1 MLMKT
6 TTKVIIVIFVAVI
19 VGSTTLAMV
28 IFAQGLNTTKLETG
42 NIALIRI
49 EGTIQSST
57 GVFDGADPTE
67 ILPLLRTSTEDPNIK
82 AVVLRI
88 NSPGGQAAASQE
100 IYREVMRV
108 RNAGKPVVASI
119 GDMAASGGYYVASAA
134 DKIISEPGAMTG
146 SIGVISTIPQLT
158 DLLEKL
164 GIEYV
169 IIKGGE
175 FKDIGS
181 PYREI
186 TPEEK
191 ELLQDMIDDVHDQ
204 FINDIAAGR
213 GLDVEDVRKVADGR
227 ILTGRQAKE
236 LGLTDEF
243 GNLYDAIDLAAEMA
257 GVESPTI
264 TEFQRAP
271 LLSELLKLFSY
282 EFGRAV
288 IENLLSK
295 FETTQ

>member
-1 MLMKT
+1 MKT
-6 TTKVIIVIFVAVI
+6 TTKVIIIIFAAVI
-19 VGSTTLAMV
+19 VGSATLAMV
-28 IFAQGLNTTKLETG
+28 IFAQGLNTTTLETG

-67 ILPLLRTSTEDPNIK
+67 ILPLLKASTEDPNIR

-108 RNAGKPVVASI
+108 RNAGKPVVVSI
-119 GDMAASGGYYVASAA
+119 GDVAASGGYYVASAA

-146 SIGVISTIPQLT
+146 SIGAFFNIPQLT

-169 IIKGGE
+169 IIKGGD

-213 GLDVEDVRKVADGR
+213 GLDVEDVREVADGR

-236 LGLTDEF
+236 LGLIDEY

-257 GVESPTI
+257 GVESPVI
-264 TEFQRAP
+264 TEFQRDP
-271 LLSELLKLFSY
+271 LLSELLRLFSY

-295 FETTQ
+295 FETT

>member
-1 MLMKT
+1 
-6 TTKVIIVIFVAVI
+6 
-19 VGSTTLAMV
+19 
-28 IFAQGLNTTKLETG
+28 
-42 NIALIRI
+42 
-49 EGTIQSST
+49 
-57 GVFDGADPTE
+57 
-67 ILPLLRTSTEDPNIK
+67 
-82 AVVLRI
+82 
-88 NSPGGQAAASQE
+88 
-100 IYREVMRV
+100 
-108 RNAGKPVVASI
+108 
-119 GDMAASGGYYVASAA
+119 
-134 DKIISEPGAMTG
+134 
-146 SIGVISTIPQLT
+146 
-158 DLLEKL
+158 LEKL

-169 IIKGGE
+169 IIKGGD

-213 GLDVEDVRKVADGR
+213 GLEVEDVREVADGR

-236 LGLTDEF
+236 LGLIDEY

-257 GVESPTI
+257 GVESPVI
-264 TEFQRAP
+264 TEFQRDP
-271 LLSELLKLFSY
+271 LLSELLRLFSY

-295 FETTQ
+295 FETT

>member
-6 TTKVIIVIFVAVI
+6 TTKVIIVIFVAII
-19 VGSTTLAMV
+19 VGSATLAMV
-28 IFAQGLNTTKLETG
+28 ILAQGLNTTNLETG
-42 NIALIRI
+42 NMALIRI

-67 ILPLLRTSTEDPNIK
+67 ILPLLRTSAEDPNIK
-82 AVVLRI
+82 GVVLRI

-119 GDMAASGGYYVASAA
+119 GDVAASGAYYVASAA

-146 SIGVISTIPQLT
+146 SIGAFFTIPQLS

-169 IIKGGE
+169 IIKGGK

-204 FINDIAAGR
+204 FINDVAAGR
-213 GLDVEDVRKVADGR
+213 GLDVEAVREIADGR

-236 LGLTDEF
+236 LGLIDEY

-257 GVESPTI
+257 GVESPAI
-264 TEFQRAP
+264 TEFHRAT
-271 LLSELLKLFSY
+271 LLSELLRMFSY

-288 IENLLSK
+288 IENLLNK
-295 FETTQ
+295 LETT

>member
-1 MLMKT
+1 MKS
-6 TTKVIIVIFVAVI
+6 TTKVIIVITVAII
-19 VGSTTLAMV
+19 VGSATLATI
-28 IFAQGLNTTKLETG
+28 IFAQGWNMTTGETG

-49 EGTIQSST
+49 EGTIASST
-57 GVFDGADPTE
+57 GILDGTDPTE
-67 ILPLLRTSTEDPNIK
+67 ILPLLRTSMEDPSIR

-100 IYREVMRV
+100 IYREVTRI
-108 RNAGKPVVASI
+108 RDAGKPVIASI
-119 GDMAASGGYYVASAA
+119 GDVAASGGYYVASAA
-134 DKIISEPGAMTG
+134 DKIIAEPGAMTG
-146 SIGVISTIPQLT
+146 SIGVISTIPQIA

-213 GLDVEDVRKVADGR
+213 GLQVEDVREIADGR

-236 LGLTDEF
+236 LELIDEF

-257 GVESPTI
+257 GIESPVI
-264 TEFQRAP
+264 TEFQRTP
-271 LLSELLKLFSY
+271 LLSELLRLFSY
-282 EFGRAV
+282 EFGKAV
-288 IENLLSK
+288 IENVLNR
-295 FETTQ
+295 FETP

>member
-1 MLMKT
+1 MKT
-6 TTKVIIVIFVAVI
+6 TTKVIIIIFVAVI

-28 IFAQGLNTTKLETG
+28 IFAQGLNVTTLETG

-49 EGTIQSST
+49 EGTIASST
-57 GVFDGADPTE
+57 GILDGADPTE
-67 ILPLLRTSTEDPNIK
+67 ILPLLRTSMEDPNIR

-108 RNAGKPVVASI
+108 RSAGKPVVASI
-119 GDMAASGGYYVASAA
+119 GDVAASGGYYVASAA
-134 DKIISEPGAMTG
+134 DKIIAEPGAMTG
-146 SIGVISTIPQLT
+146 SIGVISTIPQIA

-164 GIEYV
+164 GIDYV
-169 IIKGGE
+169 VIKGGE

-186 TPEEK
+186 TLEEK

-213 GLDVEDVRKVADGR
+213 GLDVEEVREVADGR

-236 LGLTDEF
+236 WGLIDEF
-243 GNLYDAIDLAAEMA
+243 GNLYDAIDLAAEIA
-257 GVESPTI
+257 GVESPAI
-264 TEFQRAP
+264 TEFQKTP
-271 LLSELLKLFSY
+271 LLSELLRLFSY

-288 IENLLSK
+288 IENLLNK
-295 FETTQ
+295 FETT

>member
-1 MLMKT
+1 MKT
-6 TTKVIIVIFVAVI
+6 TTKVIIVIFVAII
-19 VGSTTLAMV
+19 VGSATLAMV
-28 IFAQGLNTTKLETG
+28 ILAQGLNTTNLETG

-49 EGTIQSST
+49 EGAIQSST

-67 ILPLLRTSTEDPNIK
+67 ILPLLRTSAEDPNIR

-119 GDMAASGGYYVASAA
+119 GDVAASGAYYVASAA

-146 SIGVISTIPQLT
+146 SIGAFFTIPQLS

-191 ELLQDMIDDVHDQ
+191 KLLQDMIDDVHDQ
-204 FINDIAAGR
+204 FINDVAAGR
-213 GLDVEDVRKVADGR
+213 GLDVEAMREVADGR

-236 LGLTDEF
+236 LGLIDEY

-257 GVESPTI
+257 GVESPAI
-264 TEFQRAP
+264 TEFQRAT
-271 LLSELLKLFSY
+271 LLSELLRMFSY

-288 IENLLSK
+288 IENLLNK
-295 FETTQ
+295 LETT

>member
-1 MLMKT
+1 MKT
-6 TTKVIIVIFVAVI
+6 TTKVIIIIFAAVI
-19 VGSTTLAMV
+19 VGSATLAMV
-28 IFAQGLNTTKLETG
+28 IFAQGLNTTTLETG

-67 ILPLLRTSTEDPNIK
+67 ILPLLRASTEDPNIR

-108 RNAGKPVVASI
+108 RSAGKPVIVSI

-134 DKIISEPGAMTG
+134 DKIVSEPGAMTG

-213 GLDVEDVRKVADGR
+213 GLEVEDVREVADGR

-236 LGLTDEF
+236 LGLIDEY

-257 GVESPTI
+257 GVESPSI
-264 TEFQRAP
+264 TEFQRDP
-271 LLSELLKLFSY
+271 LLSELLRLFSY

-295 FETTQ
+295 FETT

>member
-1 MLMKT
+1 MNT
-6 TTKVIIVIFVAVI
+6 TAKVIIVIFTAVI
-19 VGSTTLAMV
+19 LGSATLAMV
-28 IFAQGLNTTKLETG
+28 IFAQGWNRAMLETG

-49 EGTIQSST
+49 EGTIESST
-57 GVFDGADPTE
+57 GILDGADPIE
-67 ILPLLRTSTEDPNIK
+67 ILPLLRTSTEDPNIR

-100 IYREVMRV
+100 IYREIMRV
-108 RNAGKPVVASI
+108 RDAGKPVVVSI

-134 DKIISEPGAMTG
+134 NRIVAEPGAMTG
-146 SIGVISTIPQLT
+146 SIGVISTLPQLA

-164 GIEYV
+164 GIEFV

-186 TPEEK
+186 TPEEM

-204 FINDIAAGR
+204 FISDVAAGR
-213 GLDVEDVRKVADGR
+213 DLDVEDVREVSDGR

-236 LGLTDEF
+236 RGLIDEL

-257 GVESPTI
+257 GIESPEI
-264 TEFQRAP
+264 TDFQRTP
-271 LLSELLKLFSY
+271 ILSEFLRLFSY

-288 IENLLSK
+288 IENLLNK
-295 FETTQ
+295 FEAK

>member
-1 MLMKT
+1 MKT
-6 TTKVIIVIFVAVI
+6 TAKVIIVIFTAVI
-19 VGSTTLAMV
+19 VGSATLAMV
-28 IFAQGLNTTKLETG
+28 IFAQGWNMTVQETG

-49 EGTIQSST
+49 EGTIESST
-57 GVFDGADPTE
+57 GILDGADPIE
-67 ILPLLRTSTEDPNIK
+67 ILPLLRTSMEDPNIR

-88 NSPGGQAAASQE
+88 NSPGGQAGASQE

-108 RNAGKPVVASI
+108 RNAGKPVVVSI

-134 DKIISEPGAMTG
+134 DKIVAEPGAMTG
-146 SIGVISTIPQLT
+146 SIGVISTIPQLA

-164 GIEYV
+164 GIEFV

-186 TPEEK
+186 TPEEM
-191 ELLQDMIDDVHDQ
+191 ELLQDMIDDIHDQ
-204 FINDIAAGR
+204 FISDIAAGR
-213 GLDVEDVRKVADGR
+213 GLDVEDVRGVADGR

-236 LGLTDEF
+236 LGLIDEL
-243 GNLYDAIDLAAEMA
+243 GNLYDAIDLAAEIA
-257 GVESPTI
+257 GIESPEI
-264 TEFQRAP
+264 TEFQRSP
-271 LLSELLKLFSY
+271 FLSEFLRLFSY

-288 IENLLSK
+288 IENLLNK
-295 FETTQ
+295 FETT

>member
-1 MLMKT
+1 MKT

-19 VGSTTLAMV
+19 VGSATLAMV
-28 IFAQGLNTTKLETG
+28 IFAQGLNMTTLETG
-42 NIALIRI
+42 NIALIRV

-57 GVFDGADPTE
+57 GILDGADPTE
-67 ILPLLRTSTEDPNIK
+67 ILPLLRNSMEDPNIR

-108 RNAGKPVVASI
+108 RDAGKPVIASI

-169 IIKGGE
+169 VIKGGE

-191 ELLQDMIDDVHDQ
+191 EVLQEMIDDVHDQ

-213 GLDVEDVRKVADGR
+213 GLDVEDIREVADGR

-236 LGLTDEF
+236 LGLIDDF

-257 GVESPTI
+257 GVESPVI
-264 TEFQRAP
+264 TEFQRDP
-271 LLSELLKLFSY
+271 FLSELLRLFSY

-288 IENLLSK
+288 IENLLNK
-295 FETTQ
+295 FETT

>member
-158 DLLEKL
+158 ELLEKL